1 MSLPHNLV
9 RLGVL
14 LFAFGAVTGL
24 LLAASFGTRV
34 GTVFCLLLVIAALG
48 MLLQSN
54 QAEDEE
60 ENEEEG
66 DEEEDSGRFGD
77 ASVRALAQIIY
88 SLITS
93 SIFFWAIMAF
103 VAHFFGYEF
112 ERNTWLLPP
121 LFGFLVGGWAVIHDQ
136 AESIKQTL
144 EHRLKG
150 KQDE

>member
-1 MSLPHNLV
+1 MSLPNNLV
-9 RLGVL
+9 RLGVI

-48 MLLQSN
+48 MRLQSD
-54 QAEDEE
+54 QADDEEDEE
-60 ENEEEG
+60 E
-66 DEEEDSGRFGD
+66 EEDHEDSKRFGD

-93 SIFFWAIMAF
+93 STFFWTIMAF
-103 VAHFFGYEF
+103 VAHFFSYEF
-112 ERNTWLLPP
+112 ERNAWLLPP
-121 LFGFLVGGWAVIHDQ
+121 LFGFLVGGWAAIHDQ